1 MSILFPKTRELR
13 TQVPRVLG
21 CPSSTLSSRCTG
33 VEMGPDFP
41 VVDHF
46 GGSCD
51 RLTDKHDLGHANPGG
66 IVQVLLGVGGGG
78 GSGKA
83 TESGCKGYMGISQTD
98 LPPPHR

>member
-1 MSILFPKTRELR
+1 MS
-13 TQVPRVLG
+13 
-21 CPSSTLSSRCTG
+21 
-33 VEMGPDFP
+33 PDIP

-66 IVQVLLGVGGGG
+66 IDQVLLAV
-78 GSGKA
+78 SGKA
-83 TESGCKGYMGISQTD
+83 TEPGCKGYMGMSQTD

>member
-21 CPSSTLSSRCTG
+21 CPSSTLSSQCTG
-33 VEMGPDFP
+33 VEMGPDIP

-51 RLTDKHDLGHANPGG
+51 RLTDKHDLGHANHGG
-66 IVQVLLGVGGGG
+66 IVQVRLGGGADLG
-78 GSGKA
+78 RRQSQVAKA
-83 TESGCKGYMGISQTD
+83 TWEYHKQTF
-98 LPPPHR
+98 LPHTDD